1 VIEAAI
7 DRLKDAIVSFKEK
20 EIDIGRHITEAI
32 AITRNKQQQQ
42 QQKITL
48 GTCPICKNGELKII
62 KSNAT
67 QKRFVGCSN
76 YSTGTCKAAAPL
88 PQKGLITKMDKI
100 CNICKWPMV
109 RSIYGRQSKN
119 PWVFCVNVQCP
130 SKKQQQN
137 ESL

>member
-1 VIEAAI
+1 M

-20 EIDIGRHITEAI
+20 EIDIGRQITEAI
-32 AITRNKQQQQ
+32 AITRNKQQQ

-100 CNICKWPMV
+100 CKVCKWPMV
-109 RSIYGRQSKN
+109 RSTYGRQNKN
-119 PWVFCVNVQCP
+119 PWVFCVNMQCP

-137 ESL
+137 ENV